1 MIADTNFLSAYH
13 DEREA
18 GIIGPARRFAAAHRR
33 QRVLVTV
40 ISAGEVAVIFPTE
53 AEARRFLSPYRLL
66 RLTPEIAYVAAA
78 IDRDLITIGQRLGEN
93 DNWIAA
99 FCRFYSQPLISND
112 GAFDRVKGLRRL
124 SF

>member
-1 MIADTNFLSAYH
+1 MIADTNFLSTYH

-18 GIIGPARRFAAAHRR
+18 GVVGPARQFAAAHRK
-33 QRVLVTV
+33 QKVFVTV
-40 ISAGEVAVIFPTE
+40 ITVGEIAVIFPTD
-53 AEARRFLSPYRLL
+53 AKARRFLSPYKVL

-78 IDRDLITIGQRLGEN
+78 IDRELINIGQRLGEN